1 MLNLGDSILFKIG
14 LILLPTFG
22 LLIGT
27 ALYSYMTITRYS
39 KTIKRL
45 YKMNFNSLE
54 FERKRISN
62 DLHDQLGS
70 KMAIINRTIDSLS
83 NKLNEHQKPDL
94 NLVQSH
100 LLLFHNDVRK
110 ILEAIHPRDL
120 MNGNWQNSVQEL
132 VNDLCID
139 ETIVQVEFHT
149 AITPKEEFSYH
160 LFRIIQ
166 EKLSNIFAHT
176 KTKRIQ
182 IVVNDENN
190 YFQISIIYKH
200 EARLKTFLTGK
211 IGILKGRGELIIKD
225 RLKIIGGKNK
235 ISYNSGYI
243 SDLIT
248 IPHEHFNT

>member
-14 LILLPTFG
+14 LILLPTLG

-27 ALYSYMTITRYS
+27 AFYSYITIKRYS
-39 KTIKRL
+39 KTIRRL

-83 NKLNEHQKPDL
+83 NKLNEHQKLDL

-100 LLLFHNDVRK
+100 LQLFHNDTRK

-139 ETIVQVEFHT
+139 ETIVQVEFHNDR
-149 AITPKEEFSYH
+149 TPKDEIAYH
-160 LFRIIQ
+160 LYRIIQ
-166 EKLSNIFAHT
+166 EKLSNIFSHT

-182 IVVNDENN
+182 IIVNEENTH
-190 YFQISIIYKH
+190 FQISIIYKH
-200 EARLKTFLTGK
+200 DTTLKTLLTGK
-211 IGILKGRGELIIKD
+211 IGVLKGRGELIIKD
-225 RLKIIGGKNK
+225 RLKIIGGKNN
-235 ISYNSGYI
+235 ISYNSGFI
-243 SDLIT
+243 LDLIS
-248 IPHEHFNT
+248 ISNEHINS